1 MLTRANR
8 ASLNLSPGHGAP
20 GQPSDGESAPP
31 TAARLDEAVASAYA
45 LLYHAASSGKE
56 VPLAV
61 SGPIINLRAA
71 LARDEPIASGDESAF
86 LDAYARL
93 SVLAAPATAE
103 TLRATS
109 RAVGR
114 APWWARLLRLGPVS
128 DAQRFAWCFGLLA
141 VCLVG
146 AVGVAEWTR
155 TYIATVAANQK
166 QYDASKREFLTTNA
180 AMNSIEEQIKS
191 LPRRLGDQDGRATA
205 VAVEILTRQKD
216 ELYNRRER
224 LSSELDVLFTS
235 LEAGH
240 QSLNRV
246 IPFVRREE
254 IADIIGPVG
263 HTVTGYLLPVLYG
276 ALGTCA
282 FILRSLYSQML
293 DRSFDPRR
301 SGEFVVRLFLGMLS
315 GVTVQWVFAK
325 EGQSMS
331 DGASPL
337 VLAFLAGYSVELL
350 FTGMDRLL
358 AAVTGR
364 LRPQHASPSARRS
377 AAAGGIVNGVPPSA
391 IKP

>member
-1 MLTRANR
+1 M
-8 ASLNLSPGHGAP
+8 
-20 GQPSDGESAPP
+20 
-31 TAARLDEAVASAYA
+31 
-45 LLYHAASSGKE
+45 
-56 VPLAV
+56 
-61 SGPIINLRAA
+61 
-71 LARDEPIASGDESAF
+71 
-86 LDAYARL
+86 
-93 SVLAAPATAE
+93 LAAPATAE

-128 DAQRFAWCFGLLA
+128 DAQRFAWGFGLLA

-166 QYDASKREFLTTNA
+166 QYDANKREFLSTNA

-191 LPRRLGDQDGRATA
+191 LPRRLGGQDDRAIA

-216 ELYNRRER
+216 ELYYRREK
-224 LSSELDVLFTS
+224 LASELDVLFTS

-240 QSLNRV
+240 RSLNRV

-315 GVTVQWVFAK
+315 GVTVQWVFAR
-325 EGQSMS
+325 EGQSMP

-350 FTGMDRLL
+350 FSGMDRLL

-364 LRPQHASPSARRS
+364 LRPQHASPTGRRS
-377 AAAGGIVNGVPPSA
+377 ATAGGAVNGVPPSA
-391 IKP
+391 IKA

>member
-1 MLTRANR
+1 MLTRAAR
-8 ASLNLSPGHGAP
+8 TGLNPGLGDVTP
-20 GQPSDGESAPP
+20 GQPLDGESEHP
-31 TAARLDEAVASAYA
+31 TAARLDEAVSSAYA

-61 SGPIINLRAA
+61 RGPIINLRAA
-71 LARDEPIASGDESAF
+71 LAANEPIASGDESAF

-93 SVLAAPATAE
+93 AVLAAPATAE

-109 RAVGR
+109 RGVGR

-128 DAQRFAWCFGLLA
+128 DAQRFAWVFGILA

-155 TYIATVAANQK
+155 TYIATVVATK
-166 QYDASKREFLTTNA
+166 KLFDASVRELQSTDA
-180 AMNSIEEQIKS
+180 AMQSIEGQIIS
-191 LPRRLGDQDGRATA
+191 LRGRTDGQDARA
-205 VAVEILTRQKD
+205 VAVAVDILTRQQQ
-216 ELYNRRER
+216 ELSPRQR
-224 LSSELDVLFTS
+224 LVHSNNEDLFKS
-235 LEAGH
+235 LYAGYR
-240 QSLNRV
+240 SLNRV
-246 IPFVRREE
+246 ILFAGPDE
-254 IADIIGPVG
+254 IPDIIAPVG

-282 FILRSLYSQML
+282 FILRSLYSQMV

-325 EGQSMS
+325 EGMP
-331 DGASPL
+331 DGTTPL

-350 FTGMDRLL
+350 FSGMDRLL

-364 LRPQHASPSARRS
+364 LRPSHASPRTGRTAG
-377 AAAGGIVNGVPPSA
+377 AGGVVVVNGISPPA
-391 IKP
+391 IKG